1 MGCCGQ
7 GRAAIAQTKLAANS
21 AATGTSNFTKL
32 RFTRNTAIL
41 IRGPVTGRHYQFHEG
56 AYSQQVDMRDA
67 APLIKTGYFQ
77 PD

>member
-7 GRAAIAQTKLAANS
+7 GRAIAAQINRTVNQQTGIPGRL
-21 AATGTSNFTKL
+21 TKL
-32 RFTRNTAIL
+32 RFTQKTAVL

-56 AYSQQVDMRDA
+56 AYTQQVDMRDA
-67 APLIKTGYFQ
+67 SVLIKSGYFQ